1 MSSGPPSR
9 HFYLIA
15 IGGTAMTPLA
25 GLLCEKGET
34 VLGSDLLP
42 LYPPMSDRLAALG
55 LTVLPGFRAEN
66 LSSGV
71 DRVVVGNLAG
81 KDNPELVEA
90 LARGLPVTSM
100 PETLREEILPG
111 RHPIVIAGT
120 HGKTTTTAFTAWLLA
135 SAGRAPGY
143 LIGGEPRN
151 FPSPSAL
158 GTGPAFVIE
167 GDEYS
172 TSYADKGPKFLHY
185 APRTLV
191 LTSVEF
197 DHADLYADLDAVKDA
212 FRKGV
217 ALGPEDGL
225 IVAAV
230 SAASFGAAAVS
241 AASFGAAAAGDRN
254 IDDVLSGARAN
265 VVRYGIEDESADV
278 SAWNVTR
285 NAEGA
290 SFDVV
295 VKGNEPFRAEIALSG
310 LHNVANALAAAAAA
324 RPFGLT
330 NEELARGLATF
341 SGVKRRQEERGT
353 AGGITVIDDFAHHPT
368 AVRTTL
374 DGVRHRYPGR
384 RLVAV
389 FEPRSIT
396 AGRAEFREPYRDA
409 LALADVVAIARP
421 FHEERLSRPGG
432 PGSLDVPALIRE
444 LEARGIE
451 AVTGDSADAL
461 VAALAPRLREGDVVL
476 VMSSGSFGGIH
487 HKLLDAVAVSQAI

>member
-66 LSSGV
+66 LPSGV

-90 LARGLPVTSM
+90 LARGLRVTSM

-111 RHPIVIAGT
+111 RHPVVIAGT

-151 FPSPSAL
+151 FPSPSVL
-158 GTGPAFVIE
+158 GTGAAFVIE

-217 ALGPEDGL
+217 ALVPEDGL
-225 IVAAV
+225 IV
-230 SAASFGAAAVS
+230 
-241 AASFGAAAAGDRN
+241 AAAGDRN
-254 IDDVLSGARAN
+254 IDDVLAGAGAR
-265 VVRYGIEDESADV
+265 VVRYGLEDASADV
-278 SAWNVTR
+278 AAWNVVR
-285 NAEGA
+285 HGDGA

-295 VKGNEPFRAEIALSG
+295 VKGAEPFRAEIALSG
-310 LHNVANALAAAAAA
+310 LHNVANALAAVAAA

-374 DGVRHRYPGR
+374 DGLRHRYPGR

-432 PGSLDVPALIRE
+432 PGSLDVPALIGE
-444 LEARGIE
+444 LEARGLE

-487 HKLLDAVAVSQAI
+487 DKLLEAVAVTQAI